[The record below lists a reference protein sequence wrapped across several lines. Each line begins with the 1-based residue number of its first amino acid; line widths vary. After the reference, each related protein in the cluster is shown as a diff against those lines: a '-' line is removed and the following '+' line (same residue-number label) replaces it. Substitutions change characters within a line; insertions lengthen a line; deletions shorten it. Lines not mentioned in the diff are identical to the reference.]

1 MQTESLFL
9 AGAQCHT
16 SVLFGI
22 GAPVTQGGSVRMNAN
37 DRLNVGQEL
46 KTYGCGGPSVFC
58 GRLVMQADGNLV
70 IYESGGRAI
79 WSTGTNGKPVAFAV
93 MQGDGNFVLYDKNM
107 GHHWDTSTHGNPGAY
122 AVFQNDGNLVVR
134 SAGGKALWDSSTYG
148 WQHHGSGNVITSA
161 VDAVSS
167 AASSVASVASDVVHI
182 VGDAAKAPLDIAQA
196 IASGERLDHVFID
209 AAKAQLKII
218 KDAAPYAQAVIAF
231 VPGIGTTAAA
241 AIAGGI
247 ALAEGKSIDEAAKS
261 AIRAAIPG
269 GAAALAA
276 YDTATKVL
284 SGQNVTK
291 AMIEAARNA
300 IPEGPA
306 RQAYDIGTAVATG
319 EKIQTAIAHG
329 LANMASDQIQ
339 KVLAEGAKM
348 VTENPTLKN
357 ALAALKA
364 SPEVEQGFK
373 IASGLVNQKNM
384 SEKALQA
391 VRNGL
396 TEELRKGFDAAVK
409 TQEPTKPWLANVVG
423 KPSPIKAAPLRVPKP
438 AAPTAASPIKAAPIK
453 AAPPKAAPAA
463 SQAVAKTPPGQDRRY
478 GPYPKHA
485 GAVAGV
491 GAGSPAYRWFAVY
504 ANGQLTAQQG
514 PRWLSEDAALAE
526 RAAYLDST
534 QGRGYF
540 GAVHQWDWNGRNWLQ
555 VA

>member
-1 MQTESLFL
+1 MVYSPLMQTESLFL
-9 AGAQCHT
+9 SGSQCHT
-16 SVLFGI
+16 SVLFGVGTSTTVNTI
-22 GAPVTQGGSVRMNAN
+22 AGWNTPARELVAEFTQDQRRAPTSNEITILRALAQRAN
-37 DRLNVGQEL
+37 DILKRGNIVGGKPSRADEMDWNTAHGL
-46 KTYGCGGPSVFC
+46 INFYLIKARGPDNGPPAAPPRGGPETEA
-58 GRLVMQADGNLV
+58 LVKN
-70 IYESGGRAI
+70 
-79 WSTGTNGKPVAFAV
+79 AV
-93 MQGDGNFVLYDKNM
+93 N
-107 GHHWDTSTHGNPGAY
+107 
-122 AVFQNDGNLVVR
+122 AVPKKQTFFDDVE
-134 SAGGKALWDSSTYG
+134 A
-148 WQHHGSGNVITSA
+148 
-161 VDAVSS
+161 
-167 AASSVASVASDVVHI
+167 VASGAANIVVDVANI
-182 VGDAAKAPLDIAQA
+182 VGEAAKAPLYIAQA
-196 IASGERLDHVFID
+196 IASGERLDHVFIN
-209 AAKAQLKII
+209 AAKAQMKII

-247 ALAEGKSIDEAAKS
+247 ALAEGKSIDEAAKA

-269 GAAALAA
+269 GAVALAA

-348 VTENPTLKN
+348 VTDNPTLKN
-357 ALAALKA
+357 ALATLKA

-373 IASGLVNQKNM
+373 IASGLVNQKNI

-391 VRNGL
+391 VRSGL
-396 TEELRKGFDAAVK
+396 TAELQKGFDAAVK
-409 TQEPTKPWLANVVG
+409 VQEPTKPWLANVVG
-423 KPSPIKAAPLRVPKP
+423 KPSPIKAVPLKVPPPKP
-438 AAPTAASPIKAAPIK
+438 APPAAASPIK

-463 SQAVAKTPPGQDRRY
+463 SQVVAKTPPGQDRRY
-478 GPYPKHA
+478 GPYPKQA
-485 GAVAGV
+485 GVVAGV
-491 GAGSPAYRWFAVY
+491 GAGGPAYRWFAVY
-504 ANGQLTAQQG
+504 ADGRLTAQQG
-514 PRWLSEDAALAE
+514 PRWLSDDAALAE
-526 RAAYLDST
+526 RAAYLDAT

-540 GAVHQWDWNGRNWLQ
+540 GAVHQWNWDGSNWLQ